1 MTINIANNSPRI
13 NYTATANQTVFT
25 VPFDFFDNTDIKVYV
40 EGTLKTITTDYQ
52 LSGGNGSTGTV
63 TFVTGVTLDNKV
75 TLVRDVPME
84 RTTDLTSNYSPQ
96 SIDGQLDRIVAEI
109 ADLDDRVSR
118 SVQINDYELATNLV
132 IPEIDNRKGRA
143 LQFNASNGDLE
154 AGFIINDKLD
164 ISGGTMTGNLTVPNI
179 IVSGVVDGVD
189 ISARDSVLT
198 STTTTANAALPKAGG
213 TMTGDLDFG
222 DGVKAKFGN
231 SDDLQVFHSSG
242 NSFVQDAGAGD
253 LFIAG
258 SNAVRITNSNASEV
272 YAAFNLNSGVDLYHD
287 NTLRFQTS
295 STGISVAGN
304 VFVTGTV
311 DGRDILVDGTKL
323 DTIESN
329 ADVTDTANVVAS
341 LTAGTNITIASDGT
355 IASVGSSYTDSDAIS
370 AVTGADL
377 DMGGNK
383 VLFSNMYATLGDLPS
398 ATNNHGMF
406 AHVHATGK
414 GYFAHSGN
422 WVALAN
428 ASDVTSY
435 THPNHSGEVT
445 STSDGATVIA
455 DNVVDEANLKVS
467 NTPTNGYV
475 LTAQSG
481 NTGGLTWAAA
491 SGGGSSTLDGLSDV
505 STSGVTSGQVLK
517 YNGTNWTPASDNTAS
532 AGGGITTGKSI
543 AMAMVFG

>member
-213 TMTGDLDFG
+213 TMTGDLDFDDGIKANFG
-222 DGVKAKFGN
+222 DSN
-231 SDDLQVFHSSG
+231 DLQIFHSLG
-242 NSFVQDAGAGD
+242 NSFVQDAGEGD

-258 SNAVRITNSNASEV
+258 SNAVRIVNSNASET
-272 YAAFNLNSGVDLYHD
+272 YATFNLNSGVDLYHD

-398 ATNNHGMF
+398 ATDNHGMF

>member
-1 MTINIANNSPRI
+1 MTINIANNDPRI
-13 NYTATANQTVFT
+13 NYTATAGQTVFT
-25 VPFDFFDNTDIKVYV
+25 VPFEFFDNTDIKVYI
-40 EGTLKTITTDYQ
+40 EGTLKTITTHYTV
-52 LSGGNGSTGTV
+52 SGGNGSTGS
-63 TFVTGVTLDNKV
+63 VTLTAGATLNDEV

-231 SDDLQVFHSSG
+231 SDDLQIFHSLG
-242 NSFVQDAGAGD
+242 NSFVQDAGEGD

-258 SNAVRITNSNASEV
+258 SNAVRIANSNASEA
-272 YAAFNLNSGVDLYHD
+272 YAAFNLDSGVDLYHD

-398 ATNNHGMF
+398 ATDNHGMF

>member
-25 VPFDFFDNTDIKVYV
+25 VPFDFFDNTDVKVYV

-311 DGRDILVDGTKL
+311 DGRDIATN
-323 DTIESN
+323 IP
-329 ADVTDTANVVAS
+329 AS
-341 LTAGTNITIASDGT
+341 LGTAGQ
-355 IASVGSSYTDSDAIS
+355 
-370 AVTGADL
+370 
-377 DMGGNK
+377 
-383 VLFSNMYATLGDLPS
+383 VLTVNS
-398 ATNNHGMF
+398 
-406 AHVHATGK
+406 
-414 GYFAHSGN
+414 
-422 WVALAN
+422 
-428 ASDVTSY
+428 
-435 THPNHSGEVT
+435 
-445 STSDGATVIA
+445 GATATEWA
-455 DNVVDEANLKVS
+455 D
-467 NTPTNGYV
+467 
-475 LTAQSG
+475 
-481 NTGGLTWAAA
+481 A
-491 SGGGSSTLDGLSDV
+491 SGGG
-505 STSGVTSGQVLK
+505 
-517 YNGTNWTPASDNTAS
+517 
-532 AGGGITTGKSI
+532 GGGITTGKAI

>member
-1 MTINIANNSPRI
+1 MTINIANNDPRI
-13 NYTATANQTVFT
+13 NYTATAGQTVFT
-25 VPFDFFDNTDIKVYV
+25 VPFEFFDNTDIKVYI
-40 EGTLKTITTDYQ
+40 EGTLKTITTHYTV
-52 LSGGNGSTGTV
+52 SGGNGSTGS
-63 TFVTGVTLDNKV
+63 VTLTAGATLNDEV

-231 SDDLQVFHSSG
+231 SDDLQIFHSLG
-242 NSFVQDAGAGD
+242 NSFVQDAGEGD

-258 SNAVRITNSNASEV
+258 SNAVRIVNSNASET
-272 YAAFNLNSGVDLYHD
+272 YATFNLDSGVDLYHD

-398 ATNNHGMF
+398 ATDNHGMF

>member
-231 SDDLQVFHSSG
+231 SDDLQIFHSLG
-242 NSFVQDAGAGD
+242 NSFVQDAGEGD

-258 SNAVRITNSNASEV
+258 SNAVRIVNSNASET
-272 YAAFNLNSGVDLYHD
+272 YATFNLDSGVDLYHD

>member
-1 MTINIANNSPRI
+1 MTINIANNDPRI
-13 NYTATANQTVFT
+13 NYTATAGQTVFT
-25 VPFDFFDNTDIKVYV
+25 VPFEFFDNTDIKVYI
-40 EGTLKTITTDYQ
+40 EGTLKTITTHYTV
-52 LSGGNGSTGTV
+52 SGGNGSTGS
-63 TFVTGVTLDNKV
+63 VTLTAGATLNDEV

-231 SDDLQVFHSSG
+231 SDDLQIFHSLG
-242 NSFVQDAGAGD
+242 NSFVQDAGEGD

-258 SNAVRITNSNASEV
+258 SNAVRIVNSNASET
-272 YAAFNLNSGVDLYHD
+272 YATFNLDSGVDLYHD

-398 ATNNHGMF
+398 ATDNHGMF

-481 NTGGLTWAAA
+481 NTGGLTWAAV